1 MIQRRRI
8 LDLSVFF
15 IDFHDKLMFVKKKK
29 KGTNAIYVEK
39 LIQFLESKLELEAKN
54 FKANGPFGLRKREG
68 E

>member
-1 MIQRRRI
+1 
-8 LDLSVFF
+8 
-15 IDFHDKLMFVKKKK
+15 MFVKKKK

-54 FKANGPFGLRKREG
+54 FKPNGPFGLRKREG

>member
-1 MIQRRRI
+1 LIQRRRI

-29 KGTNAIYVEK
+29 VLMLYLWIEK

-54 FKANGPFGLRKREG
+54 FKPNGPFRLRERKG